1 MIIFLIANFL
11 IYFILKDFRELN
23 NFIIIWIIINL
34 ILKHINKFLSY
45 IV

>member
-23 NFIIIWIIINL
+23 IFIIIWIIINL